1 MWGRTGQGSFL
12 RLRGL
17 ELRSCPC
24 MYEGSPGRP
33 GFISLGVASR
43 SLCYQMLGKEVFT
56 HPFPLPPSLS
66 SRMEGCLAPP
76 LQAAVV

>member
-1 MWGRTGQGSFL
+1 MWCRAGQGSFL

-24 MYEGSPGRP
+24 MYKGSPGRP

-43 SLCYQMLGKEVFT
+43 SLRYQMLGKKVFA
-56 HPFPLPPSLS
+56 HPFPLPPQPELWDG
-66 SRMEGCLAPP
+66 GCLAP
-76 LQAAVV
+76 LL